1 MIRRA
6 FLSGLGVAG
15 LGLTGASIWRLES
28 NHVLRAGDG
37 PAYAPWADWQRSGTN
52 PLEQLVRAAVL
63 AANPHNTRP
72 WKFHLLPDRVDVYA
86 DTLRRIGVMDPF
98 LREMHIGVGCAL
110 ENLLLAAEAAAYRWS
125 FDKPASSGDGELQ
138 PVVRVLLKEHIRR
151 PSDLCAAIPRRHNN
165 RGPYATGK
173 EVDARTIEAL
183 TGVKNSSAE
192 LRVFW
197 FRKTEEK
204 RAFGDLVIHATEAI
218 IADQEQSSSSARWI
232 RTSWNDIQRFRDEL
246 TYDTQGM
253 NPGMRAL
260 AKFLPPLSVKQTDQ
274 YWLTATREAQVATA
288 SAFGMIWKHPRG
300 HRVAVRDAK
309 NTQQRVE
316 AGRLWQRMHQLATV
330 QGIAMHP
337 LSLPVERRDRELQLG
352 QSPAYAKALSEL
364 QQDDSWQAVMPFRM
378 GYPVQNA
385 PPSPRRA
392 IAGVLI

>member
-1 MIRRA
+1 MIRRV

-37 PAYAPWADWQRSGTN
+37 PAYAPWADWRQAGTN

-63 AANPHNTRP
+63 AANPHNTQP
-72 WKFHLLPDRVDVYA
+72 WKFHLLPDGVDVYA
-86 DTLRRIGVMDPF
+86 DTSRRIGVIDPF

-110 ENLLLAAEAAAYRWS
+110 ENLLLAAETAGYRWS

-138 PVVRVLLKEHIRR
+138 PVVHVLLKEGTRR
-151 PSDLCAAIPRRHNN
+151 PSDLYAAIPRRHTN

-173 EVDARTIEAL
+173 EMDTRTIEAL
-183 TGVKNSSAE
+183 TGVKNSDAE

-197 FRKTEEK
+197 FRKPEEK
-204 RAFGDLVIHATEAI
+204 QAFGDLVIHATEAI
-218 IADQEQSSSSARWI
+218 ITDQEQSSSSARWI
-232 RTSWNDIQRFRDEL
+232 RTSWNDIQRFRDGL

-274 YWLTATREAQVATA
+274 YWLTATRETHVAST
-288 SAFGMIWKHPRG
+288 SAFGMI
-300 HRVAVRDAK
+300 AVRDAK

-316 AGRLWQRMHQLATV
+316 AGRLWQRMHLLATV

-337 LSLPVERRDRELQLG
+337 LNQPLERRDRELQLG
-352 QSPAYAKALSEL
+352 LSPAYAKALFEL
-364 QQDDSWQAVMPFRM
+364 QQDESWQAVMPFRM

-392 IAGVLI
+392 IASVLI